1 MSEKTKSA
9 YVIRDFKDA
18 GTEQSFTGG
27 STVDIS
33 EGAFINYKAAGLV
46 TEANSP
52 DAKAAKSD
60 AKAQATP
67 AA

>member
-18 GTEQSFTGG
+18 GTEQSFAGG
-27 STVDIS
+27 STVEIS

-46 TEANSP
+46 TEPTSP
-52 DAKAAKSD
+52 EAKAAKSD
-60 AKAQATP
+60 AKAPATP
-67 AA
+67 SA